1 MTITRLLLGL
11 CLAVLNSCA
20 VVTHMT
26 PHPITIYSMDG
37 EVLKGEYS
45 FTGRMKG
52 TVKATR
58 AQDGEMF
65 EGNFT
70 SVDDTTFSTSY
81 SHAFG
86 SAYSTANT
94 PGTTVL
100 SSAYGSATGNTWTRT
115 TGGRFH
121 GMGVLAGKDTVLQ
134 CFYMG
139 SMRTNNGIGKCKS
152 NHGKEYDLQ
161 F

>member
-1 MTITRLLLGL
+1 MRFSRVSMVL
-11 CLAVLNSCA
+11 CLIFLNSCA
-20 VVTHMT
+20 MT
-26 PHPITIYSMDG
+26 PRPITIYSLDG

-45 FTGRMKG
+45 FTGSMKG
-52 TVKATR
+52 VVKVTR
-58 AQDGEMF
+58 AQDGEVF

-81 SHAFG
+81 GQAFG
-86 SAYSTANT
+86 SAYGTANA
-94 PGTTVL
+94 PGGTVL
-100 SSAYGSATGNTWTRT
+100 SNAYGSARGSTFTQT
-115 TGGRFH
+115 TGGRFN
-121 GMGVLAGKDTVLQ
+121 GMGVLTGRGTVMQ

-139 SMRTNNGIGKCKS
+139 SMRTSNGIGKCKS

>member
-1 MTITRLLLGL
+1 MAYRFL
-11 CLAVLNSCA
+11 CLLALSSCA
-20 VVTHMT
+20 VVNYVT
-26 PHPITIYSMDG
+26 PHPITIYSLDG

-58 AQDGEMF
+58 TQDGEKLT
-65 EGNFT
+65 GNFI
-70 SVDDTTFSTSY
+70 SVDDTTFSSSFSQT
-81 SHAFG
+81 FG
-86 SAYSTANT
+86 TAYGTAYA
-94 PGTTVL
+94 PGVTVL
-100 SSAYGSATGNTWTRT
+100 GSAYGSASGNSWTRT

-121 GMGVLAGKDTVLQ
+121 GMGVLTGNDTVMQ

-152 NHGKEYDLQ
+152 NHGKEFDLQ

>member
-1 MTITRLLLGL
+1 MAISRVYLVLFLVL
-11 CLAVLNSCA
+11 LNSCA
-20 VVTHMT
+20 LVTYMT
-26 PHPITIYSMDG
+26 PHPITIYSLDG
-37 EVLKGEYS
+37 EVLKGEYT

-52 TVKATR
+52 AVKVSRT
-58 AQDGEMF
+58 QDGEVF

-81 SHAFG
+81 GQAFG
-86 SAYSTANT
+86 SAYGTAYA
-94 PGTTVL
+94 PGMTVL
-100 SSAYGSATGNTWTRT
+100 SNAYGSASGNSWTTT

-121 GMGVLAGKDTVLQ
+121 GMGVLTGKDTVMQ

-152 NHGKEYDLQ
+152 NHGKEFDLQ